1 MTMSYKTRG
10 ELLASAADAP
20 QRASDRAEYIRAG
33 IAAGVGEMYRAP
45 TFARGFG
52 RFVCVGDSIECHY
65 NGFRIVARIEHD
77 ADTNIDDNDCHPIEF
92 DPEMFDTREQHAAA
106 LKVRQAWLDDE
117 WHYCGVVLSVTRA
130 GIMLAE
136 HAASLWGIECNYPG
150 SDNQY
155 LTIVA
160 HELAPEAL
168 KEASAALE
176 RLQVT
181 ERGAAR
187 YASALEQA
195 IDAHTLHEIVYT
207 LAAICNEKADHIRQY
222 ADSASLASD
231 WDRAGDRLA
240 IVAGRLGDL

>member
-1 MTMSYKTRG
+1 MSYKTRG

-20 QRASDRAEYIRAG
+20 QRASDRAEYVRAV
-33 IAAGVGEMYRAP
+33 IAAGVGDMYRAP
-45 TFARGFG
+45 TFARGFD
-52 RFVCVGDSIECHY
+52 RFVCFGDSIECHY
-65 NGFRIVARIEHD
+65 NGFRIHARIEQD
-77 ADTNIDDNDCHPIEF
+77 SDRQIDDDDCHN
-92 DPEMFDTREQHAAA
+92 TEQSVTGCNDEQFAQLLAA
-106 LKVRQAWLDDE
+106 RQAWLDNE

-150 SDNQY
+150 SDNSY

-176 RLQVT
+176 RLQLT
-181 ERGAAR
+181 EQADKDCAT
-187 YASALEQA
+187 ASALEQA

-222 ADSASLASD
+222 ADSGSLASD
-231 WDRAGDRLA
+231 WNRAGDRLA